1 MQDPQ
6 RGLIQIPHNPIHSI
20 INWIKQ
26 NEVLD
31 QIVKYYGMSL
41 VSCAVNLGSR
51 IILNFIFSFVES
63 VFLSSIIGGIAN
75 FILVKYY
82 VFHSRKNISKELF
95 LYCTIAVFG
104 VLFITALSAGFD
116 KIFIQYHIFIV
127 SQNITYFIIQLISL
141 GINSLVGF
149 FLCKYIVFR
158 GSSCKHK
165 ID

>member
-20 INWIKQ
+20 INRMKQ

-31 QIVKYYGMSL
+31 QIVKFYGMSL

-63 VFLSSIIGGIAN
+63 IFLSSILGGIAN
-75 FILVKYY
+75 FVLVKYY
-82 VFHSRKNISKELF
+82 VFYSKKDIKKELF
-95 LYCTIAVFG
+95 LYSVLAVFG
-104 VLFITALSAGFD
+104 ILFITTLSAGFNN
-116 KIFIQYHIFIV
+116 IFIEYSVIIV
-127 SQNITYFIIQLISL
+127 SQNITYFVIQLISL

-149 FLCKYIVFR
+149 FLCRYFIFKEIA
-158 GSSCKHK
+158 CK
-165 ID
+165 